1 LKKLII
7 LISLT
12 TVVLLSL
19 SMVPQAVALSYLP
32 VKAFIVEGS
41 DVTSTVECSGTVQ
54 ANVKQDICF
63 GCPIKITKSYVEVG
77 DYVKKGER
85 LFDIDKNVTLQALL
99 NNGGSD
105 ADTNSTAQTGSNSSS
120 VNTSAEESALQQA
133 LSSGVI
139 GQDTYNSLIGQVR
152 AGNSLN
158 NANSATVSSSSQNS
172 NETDSEK
179 IVNNI
184 EANLYAPISGVVTDM
199 TDTGDGMTPAS
210 TSLIQITDFS
220 SLQVMAQIKE
230 DDLKNVK
237 MGQPAFI
244 TGSGFN
250 GNYNGI
256 VSRIYPSSGQVQTDS
271 GSENMVNIIISINNL
286 DKNLRPGLD
295 TNVTIKT
302 AVRDGTIVVPFE
314 SILQDDNGQEY
325 VFVFKN
331 GRAIRQNITTGDEY
345 DTGVE
350 VLTGIT
356 AGETIIDDPPDS
368 LSNGS
373 NISIKS

>member
-325 VFVFKN
+325 VFAFKN

>member
-1 LKKLII
+1 
-7 LISLT
+7 
-12 TVVLLSL
+12 
-19 SMVPQAVALSYLP
+19 MVPQAVALSYLP

-139 GQDTYNSLIGQVR
+139 GQDTYNSLIGQVS
-152 AGNSLN
+152 AANTPK

-286 DKNLRPGLD
+286 NNNLRPGLD

-302 AVRDGTIVVPFE
+302 AIRHGTIVVPFE

-325 VFVFKN
+325 VFAFKN

-350 VLTGIT
+350 VLTGIS
-356 AGETIIDDPPDS
+356 AGETIIDDPPDR